1 MQSKDEVRCSGLT
14 VGALLVDGHYGCRG
28 AGPGQLTLCV
38 REGEKKMQN
47 EQSQS
52 CSKALW
58 MLMEWLCAA
67 KCKKIKH
74 WCQTVQQ

>member
-1 MQSKDEVRCSGLT
+1 MMQSKDEVRRSGLT

-38 REGEKKMQN
+38 REGKKMQN

-52 CSKALW
+52 CIKASW

-74 WCQTVQQ
+74 WGQTVQQ